1 MQGALLWRAF
11 FILVIWLFL
20 KGGFIWS
27 QDKIYLN
34 LRSEYSI
41 SHYWSYTMSIKLVAQ
56 TRTDLGKGASRRLRH
71 ADLVPAIVYGAGKEP
86 VSLTFEQKEL
96 RKVEVVEAFYSS
108 ILDLQIDGVSEQVL
122 LKAIQR
128 HAFKDQIQHL
138 DLLRVD
144 ATQKLITTVP
154 LHFINEDVAESVKN
168 GGVVA
173 HIANEVEVTC
183 LPKDLPSFVE
193 VDLTN
198 VELGATVHLSDL
210 VLPAGVE
217 SVELSK
223 GTAHDLPLASIAL
236 AKKAVAEE
244 ETTEAASEEATA
256 E

>member
-1 MQGALLWRAF
+1 MVLSGRKIKS
-11 FILVIWLFL
+11 ILH
-20 KGGFIWS
+20 
-27 QDKIYLN
+27 
-34 LRSEYSI
+34 LRNEYSI
-41 SHYWSYTMSIKLVAQ
+41 SLYWSYTMSIKLVAQ

-108 ILDLQIDGVSEQVL
+108 ILELEIDGTSEQVL

-128 HAFKDQIQHL
+128 HAFKEQIQHL

-144 ATQKLITTVP
+144 ATQKLHTTVP
-154 LHFINEDVAESVKN
+154 LHFINEDKAESVKN
-168 GGVVA
+168 GGVVS
-173 HIANEVEVTC
+173 HITNEVEVSC
-183 LPKDLPSFVE
+183 LPANLPSFVE
-193 VDLTN
+193 VDLEN

-210 VLPAGVE
+210 VLPKGVE

-223 GTAHDLPLASIAL
+223 GTAHDLPIATIAI
-236 AKKAVAEE
+236 AKKAVEVEE
-244 ETTEAASEEATA
+244 ESVAVAVEEEATA